1 MNILHIDTCVLG
13 DQSQSR
19 LHTATAVA
27 ELMAAHPMA
36 RLTCRD
42 LVAAPLSHVSGPLLQ
57 AMSRQWNAAIPMH
70 HELHAEVM
78 LSASL
83 LQEFIES
90 DVVVVGAPMHNYFAP
105 SSLKVWLDRLLHLHD
120 ARDNDCMA
128 TVRVVLVISGWGAD
142 DPAQATL
149 LLHYEAQLKA
159 AFAAIGVRQL
169 RIARSAD
176 FIRQTNLA

>member
-27 ELMAAHPMA
+27 ELIAAHPSA
-36 RLTCRD
+36 RLVCRD

-57 AMSRQWNAAIPMH
+57 ALSRQWNAAIPMH
-70 HELHAEVM
+70 PDLRAEVM

-83 LQEFIES
+83 LQEFIEA

-120 ARDNDCMA
+120 AGENDCMA
-128 TVRVVLVISGWGAD
+128 EVQVVLVTSGCSAD
-142 DPAQATL
+142 DPAHATL
-149 LLHYEAQLKA
+149 LRNYEEQLKA